1 MKNVFYISLLFILV
15 ACEDKYEVTH
25 EYSRPYSIS
34 KEYPIQ
40 LDAREILVDIQIEA
54 PVNPNEAF
62 KIVSNEKYIFVGE
75 KMKGVHVFEKSDES
89 HTIPLC
95 FIECKYIKAFD
106 VVDNMLYCNNF
117 VDLLVIDVTSPLQS
131 KILHREKD
139 YFNKY
144 YSNSSFNFPILYN
157 SSIND
162 LVYILGYKQVVLTG
176 IETETAMTPE
186 PDFSEYDKLYG
197 NMVLKEIPDTLQVDK
212 PYVGIVNVEGNIF
225 TLGDNCLMQ
234 CSYSSNGMKINQ
246 STINIPNN
254 FSVMPYDNLLY
265 KDGMIFITGLI
276 WGLIYLDYNNIF
288 AQSHLYSINK
298 VKDVVSIKQPKNSI
312 VAISSYEHSDFII
325 SGFGLKAYNSFA
337 TNGYISNATSLIN
350 VNDTVL
356 ALSNQSLVLYCLS
369 SYYASNILF
378 WSIKTVNQPLAITGT
393 SMLRDGNKLI
403 VANKQG
409 LLLCDISDLE
419 NITLIK

>member
-1 MKNVFYISLLFILV
+1 MKNVFFISLLFILV
-15 ACEDKYEVTH
+15 ACEDTYEVTH

-162 LVYILGYKQVVLTG
+162 LVYILVPY
-176 IETETAMTPE
+176 
-186 PDFSEYDKLYG
+186 FS
-197 NMVLKEIPDTLQVDK
+197 NSCNFWQ
-212 PYVGIVNVEGNIF
+212 NI
-225 TLGDNCLMQ
+225 Q
-234 CSYSSNGMKINQ
+234 
-246 STINIPNN
+246 
-254 FSVMPYDNLLY
+254 
-265 KDGMIFITGLI
+265 
-276 WGLIYLDYNNIF
+276 
-288 AQSHLYSINK
+288 
-298 VKDVVSIKQPKNSI
+298 
-312 VAISSYEHSDFII
+312 
-325 SGFGLKAYNSFA
+325 
-337 TNGYISNATSLIN
+337 
-350 VNDTVL
+350 
-356 ALSNQSLVLYCLS
+356 
-369 SYYASNILF
+369 
-378 WSIKTVNQPLAITGT
+378 
-393 SMLRDGNKLI
+393 
-403 VANKQG
+403 
-409 LLLCDISDLE
+409 
-419 NITLIK
+419 